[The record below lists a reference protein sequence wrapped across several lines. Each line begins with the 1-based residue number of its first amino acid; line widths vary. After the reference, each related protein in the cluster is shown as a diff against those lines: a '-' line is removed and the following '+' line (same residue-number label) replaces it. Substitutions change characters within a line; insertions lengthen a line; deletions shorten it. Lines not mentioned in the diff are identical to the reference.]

1 MSRLNF
7 QRRENFGL
15 AGYYAKAGKWQ
26 FLIIMDMGKWTV
38 SHRLIDPRQAVSA
51 ASTIQGPFETFD
63 EAVAAANGKHRE
75 LAGLN

>member
-1 MSRLNF
+1 MKRLNF
-7 QRRENFGL
+7 RRSDVVGL
-15 AGYYAKAGKWQ
+15 ACYAATASPWQ